1 MAKLVILYGH
11 PVDTAAFEDYY
22 ANRHI
27 PYAAKHMPNVRSAEN
42 MRVISTADGGLAPY
56 YRVSQLSYDNV
67 EDLRAG
73 IASEDG
79 RSTIAD
85 LASFAT
91 GGATLLITDEDP
103 SD

>member
-1 MAKLVILYGH
+1 MQRLLLLYG
-11 PVDTAAFEDYY
+11 PRVDTAAFEDYS

-27 PYAAKHMPNVRSAEN
+27 PYGAKHMPNVRSAEN